1 MKETI
6 NVGLVCLAR
15 KTFDSEAALASYRLL
30 VKELQQLE
38 EVRLKV
44 VTELIIEVDEARR
57 TARKLATEAL
67 DGLICVSGTFH
78 LGHLVL
84 ELHKQVQKPL
94 LLRALPELPYQ
105 GGKIRLNSLCGL
117 NLDASNLYKSGVG
130 NYSADLDGETLAP
143 WLDALRVIRALK
155 RAHIGLVGA
164 RAMGFFNVDVYDP
177 TLYGQTGVLLDHYEL
192 AELTGR
198 QVEPRAVK
206 ARSEQIR
213 SIFDVSG
220 ISAEQLAKVAGLAA
234 RLDSFLE
241 EHGLSALSIRCWP
254 EFAATYGVSPCA
266 AMSLLQAEGKVLACE
281 GDVDGAVS
289 MLAQAAVGA
298 ETPFLFDFSQANFQE
313 DFALLWHCGVA
324 PCNLWDGRCVRS
336 LDTYFAGGKG
346 VTADF
351 VLKEGPISV
360 LRLDSCG
367 GNYRVFLARGEA
379 RAMEKELKGTYAK
392 AVFDVPI
399 KKLFTR
405 VVENGLAHHA
415 SAVYGDFLK
424 PFEILARIKN
434 WELIR

>member
-15 KTFDSEAALASYRLL
+15 KTFDTEAAQASYRLL
-30 VKELQQLE
+30 VKELQGLE
-38 EVRLKV
+38 EVHLEV
-44 VTELIIEVDEARR
+44 IPELIIEVDEARR
-57 TARKLATEAL
+57 AARRLAAKDL

-78 LGHLVL
+78 LGHLVP
-84 ELHKQVQKPL
+84 ELHKQVRKPL

-130 NYSADLDGETLAP
+130 DYTADLDGGTLIP
-143 WLDALRVIRALK
+143 WLDALRVIRALN
-155 RAHIGLVGA
+155 RAHIGLVGS
-164 RAMGFFNVDVYDP
+164 RAKGFFNVDVYDP
-177 TLYGQTGVLLDHYEL
+177 ALYGQMGVLLDHYEL
-192 AELTGR
+192 VELTGR
-198 QVEPRAVK
+198 AADPRAVK

-213 SIFDVSG
+213 ALFDVSG

-234 RLDSFLE
+234 RLDSFLKE
-241 EHGLSALSIRCWP
+241 NALTALAIRCWP
-254 EFAATYGVSPCA
+254 EFAATYGISPCA
-266 AMSLLQAEGKVLACE
+266 AMSLLQAEGKVMACE
-281 GDVDGAVS
+281 GDVDGALS

-298 ETPFLFDFSQANFQE
+298 ETPFLFDFSQANFDE

-324 PCNLWDGRCVRS
+324 PCNLWDGRCARS
-336 LDTYFAGGKG
+336 LDSYFAAGKG

-367 GNYRVFLARGEA
+367 ADYRVFLARGEA
-379 RAMEKELKGTYAK
+379 QPMEKELKGTYAK

-399 KKLFTR
+399 KKLFSR
-405 VVENGLAHHA
+405 VVEHGLAHHA
-415 SAVYGDFLK
+415 AVVYGDYIR
-424 PFEILARIKN
+424 PFQVLARLKD
-434 WELIR
+434 WELIQ